1 MADLSLRSVK
11 KVYDNTVVAVQEF
24 SLEIADKEFIVLVGP
39 SGCGKST
46 TLRMV
51 AGLEDI
57 TEGEL
62 YIGGRKV
69 NTVPPKDRDI
79 AMVFQNYALYPHMT
93 VYDNIAYGLKLRKF
107 PKRVIDEK
115 VREAAEILDITE
127 LLKRKPKAL
136 SGGQR
141 QRVAIGRAIV
151 REPQVFLM
159 DEPLSN
165 LDAKLRNQMRSEIIK
180 LRQKVNTTFIY
191 VTHDQTEA
199 MTLGDRIVI
208 MRDGFVQQV
217 GTPQEVFH
225 HPANLF
231 VAGFIGTPQ
240 MNVFDGRLV
249 REGSRYFAE
258 LDGTVRIELSAE
270 KEERLR
276 KCGVETQ
283 PVKLGLRPEHLTLTD
298 SGNAVCA
305 AVDVSEMMG
314 SAVHIHVSACGKDV
328 VIVVPLSEEE
338 DGDAIPLG
346 TPVRFTFRGSAAH
359 VFDVETGR
367 NLEYPIAQA
376 PEPAPEPPP
385 TELPAP
391 VPVPEPVPE
400 PVPAPVP
407 APEPIPEP
415 VIPQS
420 VFDPLPEIPP
430 EELGDPFAEDGEEG

>member
-1 MADLSLRSVK
+1 MANLSLRNVK
-11 KVYDNTVVAVQEF
+11 KIYDNTVVAVQSF
-24 SLEIADKEFIVLVGP
+24 NLEIADKEFIVLVGP

-57 TEGEL
+57 TEGEI

-107 PKRVIDEK
+107 PKRVIDQK
-115 VREAAEILDITE
+115 VREAAEILDISE

-165 LDAKLRNQMRSEIIK
+165 LDAKLRNQMRSEILK

-208 MRDGFVQQV
+208 MKEGFVQQV

-225 HPANLF
+225 HPSNLF

-240 MNVFDGRLV
+240 MNIFDAQLV
-249 REGSRYFAE
+249 RENNRYFVE
-258 LDGTVRIELSAE
+258 LGGVRVELSPE
-270 KEERLR
+270 KTARLLGR
-276 KCGVETQ
+276 NVESQ

-298 SGNAVCA
+298 QDNAIFA

-314 SAVHIHVSACGKDV
+314 SAVHIHVSACGQDV

-338 DGDAIPLG
+338 ETENLPMGQ
-346 TPVRFTFRGSAAH
+346 PVRFTFRGSAAH
-359 VFDVETGR
+359 VFDVEKGH
-367 NLEYPIAQA
+367 NLEYDWKPMEAPVEEIAA
-376 PEPAPEPPP
+376 EVSAEEALPEAPPPEPE
-385 TELPAP
+385 
-391 VPVPEPVPE
+391 
-400 PVPAPVP
+400 APVP
-407 APEPIPEP
+407 APAPEAAPETETVDRAAP
-415 VIPQS
+415 V
-420 VFDPLPEIPP
+420 
-430 EELGDPFAEDGEEG
+430 GDPFTD

>member
-1 MADLSLRSVK
+1 MADLSLRKVK
-11 KVYDNTVVAVQEF
+11 KVYDNTVVAVQAF
-24 SLEIADKEFIVLVGP
+24 DLEIADKEFIVLVGP

-51 AGLEDI
+51 AGLEEI
-57 TEGEL
+57 TEGEI

-107 PKRVIDEK
+107 PKRVIDQK
-115 VREAAEILDITE
+115 VREAAEILDISE

-208 MRDGFVQQV
+208 MREGFVQQV

-240 MNVFDGRLV
+240 MNIFDAQLI
-249 REGSRYFAE
+249 REGETYFVEA
-258 LDGTVRIELSAE
+258 GNARVKLSPE
-270 KEERLR
+270 KTARLLAAD
-276 KCGVETQ
+276 VDSQ
-283 PVKLGLRPEHLTLTD
+283 PVKLGLRPEHLTLTEEE
-298 SGNAVCA
+298 NAISA
-305 AVDVSEMMG
+305 TVDVSEMMG
-314 SAVHIHVSACGKDV
+314 SAVHIHVNACGQDV
-328 VIVVPLSEEE
+328 VVVVPLGEEEE
-338 DGDAIPLG
+338 DGSLPIG
-346 TPVRFTFRGSAAH
+346 KPVRLTFRGSAAH
-359 VFDVETGR
+359 VFDVETGH
-367 NLEYPIAQA
+367 NLEYPQPKEQIAEPPAEEPEA
-376 PEPAPEPPP
+376 PETPAQESAPPAEPQPP
-385 TELPAP
+385 T
-391 VPVPEPVPE
+391 
-400 PVPAPVP
+400 
-407 APEPIPEP
+407 
-415 VIPQS
+415 
-420 VFDPLPEIPP
+420 PP
-430 EELGDPFAEDGEEG
+430 YPTGLDSTEKIIAETVAEAMYDPFNE